1 MNFLKVLKI
10 ITVNILEQ
18 RGINIDMTKNHYLN
32 ANIKEFYNENGYAI
46 IENVFDLKDAT
57 IFNNC
62 MRRHA
67 NKDFAAIINPDR
79 YSSLME
85 QDERP
90 KSDITLE
97 EIKETS
103 DLALSIIKSE
113 QFIKILQFLH
123 HKPVIGLSSQ
133 FIFKEAY
140 SAYSNQAW
148 NPHQDNYYPNN
159 KNGAYLTLNW
169 FFKDADKENGTI
181 YCYPGSHKLGLLDAK
196 DNISFREKVNTN
208 PGSECIIPEEFK
220 DKKKDLII
228 PGNSIVILHGNC
240 IHGSYPNNSNRSRP
254 WFSSCYIT
262 DGEEF
267 LIGKSSKREKIH
279 LSDNK

>member
-79 YSSLME
+79 YSSLIE

-103 DLALSIIKSE
+103 ALALSIIKSE

-123 HKPVIGLSSQ
+123 DKPVIGVSSQ

-148 NPHQDNYYPNN
+148 NPHQDNY
-159 KNGAYLTLNW
+159 
-169 FFKDADKENGTI
+169 
-181 YCYPGSHKLGLLDAK
+181 S
-196 DNISFREKVNTN
+196 
-208 PGSECIIPEEFK
+208 
-220 DKKKDLII
+220 
-228 PGNSIVILHGNC
+228 
-240 IHGSYPNNSNRSRP
+240 
-254 WFSSCYIT
+254 
-262 DGEEF
+262 
-267 LIGKSSKREKIH
+267 
-279 LSDNK
+279 